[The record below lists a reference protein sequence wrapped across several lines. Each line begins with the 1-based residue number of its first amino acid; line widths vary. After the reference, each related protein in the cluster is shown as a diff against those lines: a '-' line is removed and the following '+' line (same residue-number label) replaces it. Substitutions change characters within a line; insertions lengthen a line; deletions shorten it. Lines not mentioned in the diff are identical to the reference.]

1 MKTLIPSLR
10 RLPGLCLV
18 ALLAAIPANAQQGKL
33 QIDHLE
39 RLASRAIQTVDVT
52 FDEKLI
58 KLVGSAFNPKRSPD
72 EALVKD
78 IIKDLKGV
86 FVKRFAFEKENEFTD
101 ADVEA
106 IRSQLNAPGWAKIVG
121 VRSKREGI
129 NVDVH
134 IMSEESIIKGLA
146 VLVVEPKALTVVN
159 LVGPIDVEKLSQL
172 EGKFGIPSF
181 DIEQMGKPSK
191 AKDKEK
197 PKDKEKESKP

>member
-1 MKTLIPSLR
+1 MKTLIPNLR
-10 RLPGLCLV
+10 RVPALCLL
-18 ALLAAIPANAQQGKL
+18 ALLFSLTAQAQQGKL
-33 QIDHLE
+33 QIEHLE
-39 RLASRAIQTVDVT
+39 KLASRATQTVDVT

-58 KLVGSAFNPKRSPD
+58 KLVGTAFSGKRSPD

-86 FVKRFAFEKENEFTD
+86 FVKRFVFEKENEFSD
-101 ADVEA
+101 GDVEA
-106 IRSQLNAPGWAKIVG
+106 IRSQLNGPGWVKIVG
-121 VRSKREGI
+121 VRSKRDGI

-134 IMSEESIIKGLA
+134 IMSEESTIKGLA

-159 LVGPIDVEKLSQL
+159 LVGPIDVEKLSHL

-191 AKDKEK
+191 S
-197 PKDKEKESKP
+197 KDKEKESKP